1 MSANPTIGVVDLEAS
16 AAIADEL
23 DMAPTSPMLVDREP
37 AAGRNVAA
45 ASQAPKS
52 KPADAPRYPDIDR
65 QSMPDRD
72 GPAAIEALKVGN
84 CAAR

>member
-1 MSANPTIGVVDLEAS
+1 
-16 AAIADEL
+16 
-23 DMAPTSPMLVDREP
+23 MAPTSPMLVDREP

>member
-1 MSANPTIGVVDLEAS
+1 MVDLEAS

-23 DMAPTSPMLVDREP
+23 DMAPTSPMLVDQ
-37 AAGRNVAA
+37 VANPPRA